1 MWAARVLA
9 RQFGLSHGFTT
20 YDDEMGKGRD
30 NPTLELK
37 AFAERRADVVTD
49 HAFAWLK
56 QNGNKR
62 FFLWVHYY
70 DPHYPYDPPEPY
82 KHEYAKDLYSGE
94 IAYMDEQVGRLLDAL
109 GSMGLE
115 SRTLVAAIG
124 DHGESLGEH
133 GELTHGIFLYDSTLH
148 VPFIMAGPDV
158 PQGKVIDDQVRSID
172 VMPTLL
178 ELLKLTPG
186 PQVQGVS
193 LWPLIRQGTRVR
205 SDYSYSETLLPR
217 TTMGWSELRA
227 MRTDEWKLIVAPR
240 PELYNLQRD
249 PGESNNILASYPADA
264 DRLQKQI
271 WEVAGQ
277 GAKDEKVATTPLDPQ
292 TRQELESL
300 GYVSAG
306 TPQAIQLGGSAPDP
320 KDRVAALK
328 IMDQTDRLIE
338 QKAYA
343 RAAQILEQNWRLDP
357 TNPRFHTQLAMAYES
372 LGQYR
377 RAIEILEEAVKQHV
391 ETDKVYA
398 RLGIDYTHL
407 GQSDKAL
414 VALNRA
420 AELNPSDLDNLLNL
434 GMTYTQLNRLDDGER
449 TFKAMIAQNNR
460 YAGAYTGLGLIA
472 VQRQDMEA
480 ARRDFEK
487 TLSINPDD
495 PQALLDLGILYQK
508 TGDKPQAVHYLQL
521 FLDKAPRRQFGNQF
535 QAVREAIQDLG
546 AN

>member
-1 MWAARVLA
+1 MGCRRGNGPGPAAGPPRDANLLLITLDTTRADHLSCYSSAIAPADRRFAGAKTPHLDALAAHGVRFAQATVQVPLTLPSHASLMTGEYPTRHGLRDMTGFFLDRSHPTIASITQAAGFMTGAIVGSRVLA

-249 PGESNNILASYPADA
+249 PGETNNILASYPADA

-306 TPQAIQLGGSAPDP
+306 TPRAIQIGTKPL
-320 KDRVAALK
+320 
-328 IMDQTDRLIE
+328 
-338 QKAYA
+338 
-343 RAAQILEQNWRLDP
+343 
-357 TNPRFHTQLAMAYES
+357 TQRIAWP
-372 LGQYR
+372 
-377 RAIEILEEAVKQHV
+377 
-391 ETDKVYA
+391 
-398 RLGIDYTHL
+398 
-407 GQSDKAL
+407 
-414 VALNRA
+414 
-420 AELNPSDLDNLLNL
+420 PS
-434 GMTYTQLNRLDDGER
+434 R
-449 TFKAMIAQNNR
+449 
-460 YAGAYTGLGLIA
+460 
-472 VQRQDMEA
+472 
-480 ARRDFEK
+480 
-487 TLSINPDD
+487 
-495 PQALLDLGILYQK
+495 
-508 TGDKPQAVHYLQL
+508 
-521 FLDKAPRRQFGNQF
+521 
-535 QAVREAIQDLG
+535 
-546 AN
+546 